1 MRRALGKGLSQLLAE
16 QTDTGTS
23 EVAIDRISPNPRQ
36 PRRHFDPE
44 SLAELAASIRE
55 YGVIQ
60 PLLVRPVSEGNYE
73 LIAGE
78 RRLRAAKVAGLET
91 VPVTIRSATGQNS
104 LELAIIENLQRED
117 INAMECAR
125 AYQHLIQDFG
135 LTQEQVSLRVG
146 KSRTAVAN
154 QLRLLRLPEVI
165 QEGVESGAIS
175 EGHAR
180 ALLSTD
186 SPTRQLALYEK
197 ILVDGLS
204 VRETERLAKAEARPM
219 PPKKAPASES
229 EYKDPVL
236 LQTLR
241 EHFSAP
247 VRIQTDGKR
256 GKLSIE
262 FFSEEDLT
270 RIVDRLGIHVDTRE
284 LAGE

>member
-16 QTDTGTS
+16 QTDASAT
-23 EVAIDRISPNPRQ
+23 EVAIDRIAPNPRQ
-36 PRRHFDPE
+36 PRRHFDAE

-78 RRLRAAKVAGLET
+78 RRLRAAKEAGLET

-135 LTQEQVSLRVG
+135 LTQEQVSVRVG

-180 ALLSTD
+180 ALLATD
-186 SPTRQLALYEK
+186 SPARQLALYEK

-204 VRETERLAKAEARPM
+204 VRETERLAKAEPRPVAA
-219 PPKKAPASES
+219 KAPKAEA

-236 LQTLR
+236 IQTLR

-270 RIVDRLGIHVDTRE
+270 RIVERLGLHLDGRE
-284 LAGE
+284 LSGE

>member
-16 QTDTGTS
+16 QTDASST
-23 EVAIDRISPNPRQ
+23 EIAIDRIAPNPRQ
-36 PRRHFDPE
+36 PRRHFDAE
-44 SLAELAASIRE
+44 ALTELAASIRE

-60 PLLVRPVSEGNYE
+60 PLLVRPVSEGSYE

-78 RRLRAAKVAGLET
+78 RRLRAAKEAGLET

-135 LTQEQVSLRVG
+135 LTQEQVSVRVG

-180 ALLSTD
+180 ALLATD
-186 SPTRQLALYEK
+186 SPTHQLALYEK

-204 VRETERLAKAEARPM
+204 VRETERLAKAEPRPVVGKV
-219 PPKKAPASES
+219 PKAEA

-236 LQTLR
+236 IQTLR

-270 RIVDRLGIHVDTRE
+270 RIVERLGIQLDGQELSRE
-284 LAGE
+284 

>member
-16 QTDTGTS
+16 QTDASAT
-23 EVAIDRISPNPRQ
+23 EIAIDRIAPNPRQ
-36 PRRHFDPE
+36 PRRHFDAE

-60 PLLVRPVSEGNYE
+60 PLLVRPVSEGSYE

-78 RRLRAAKVAGLET
+78 RRLRAAKEAGLES

-135 LTQEQVSLRVG
+135 LTQEQVSVRVG

-154 QLRLLRLPEVI
+154 QLRLLRLPELI

-180 ALLSTD
+180 ALLATD
-186 SPTRQLALYEK
+186 SPSRQLALYEK

-204 VRETERLAKAEARPM
+204 VRETERLAKAEPRPVAAKT
-219 PPKKAPASES
+219 PTTEA

-236 LQTLR
+236 IQTLR

-270 RIVDRLGIHVDTRE
+270 RIVERLGIQLDGRE
-284 LAGE
+284 HSGE

>member
-16 QTDTGTS
+16 QTDSGAT

-44 SLAELAASIRE
+44 SLAELAGSIRE

-78 RRLRAAKVAGLET
+78 RRLRAAREAGLET

-117 INAMECAR
+117 INAVECAR

-135 LTQEQVSLRVG
+135 LTQEQVSVRVG

-180 ALLSTD
+180 ALLATD

-197 ILVDGLS
+197 ILVEGLS
-204 VRETERLAKAEARPM
+204 VRETERLAKAEGRPIAG
-219 PPKKAPASES
+219 KASKTEA

-236 LQTLR
+236 IQTLR

-247 VRIQTDGKR
+247 VRIHTDGKR

-270 RIVDRLGIHVDTRE
+270 RIVERLGIQLDVRE
-284 LAGE
+284 LSTE

>member
-16 QTDTGTS
+16 QTDASAT
-23 EVAIDRISPNPRQ
+23 EVAIDHIAPNPRQ
-36 PRRHFDPE
+36 PRRHFDAE

-78 RRLRAAKVAGLET
+78 RRLRAAKEAGLET

-135 LTQEQVSLRVG
+135 LTQEQVSVRVG

-165 QEGVESGAIS
+165 QEGVESSAIS

-180 ALLSTD
+180 ALLATD
-186 SPTRQLALYEK
+186 SPARQLALYEK

-204 VRETERLAKAEARPM
+204 VRETERLAKAEPRPVAAKT
-219 PPKKAPASES
+219 PKTVA

-236 LQTLR
+236 IQTLR

-270 RIVDRLGIHVDTRE
+270 RIVERLGLHLDGRE
-284 LAGE
+284 LSGE

>member
-16 QTDTGTS
+16 QTDASAT
-23 EVAIDRISPNPRQ
+23 EVAIDRIAPNPRQ
-36 PRRHFDPE
+36 PRRHFDAE
-44 SLAELAASIRE
+44 ALTELAASIRE

-60 PLLVRPVSEGNYE
+60 PLLVRPVSEGSYE

-78 RRLRAAKVAGLET
+78 RRLRAAKEAGLET

-135 LTQEQVSLRVG
+135 LTQEQVSVRVG

-180 ALLSTD
+180 ALLATD
-186 SPTRQLALYEK
+186 SPMRQLALYEK

-204 VRETERLAKAEARPM
+204 VRETERLAKAEPRPVAG
-219 PPKKAPASES
+219 KAPKAEA

-236 LQTLR
+236 IQTLR

-270 RIVDRLGIHVDTRE
+270 RIVERLGIQLDGRE
-284 LAGE
+284 HSGE